1 MTMPRREVNHLK
13 PLANTPLQA
22 YFDNRLQLADVIDQV
37 LRQIGPADLVIS
49 TFSTSDAFIRRLH
62 RLKNEGLVKSCS
74 LFLDLK
80 ASRKTVLLAGFIK
93 SVFDA
98 VFLCENHS
106 KVVLLKNDSHHVTIV
121 TSQNQTQGNRMECG
135 IITTN
140 NDIYQYIAHGFLQ
153 LKTAAL
159 PLDRL

>member
-1 MTMPRREVNHLK
+1 MPRREVNHLK
-13 PLANTPLQA
+13 PLSNTPLQA
-22 YFDNRLQLADVIDQV
+22 YFDIRLQLADVIDQV
-37 LRQIGPADLVIS
+37 LRQIGPAELLIS
-49 TFSTSDAFIRRLH
+49 TFWTSDAFIRRLH

-80 ASRKTVLLAGFIK
+80 ASRKTVLLAGFSK

-135 IITTN
+135 IITTD
-140 NDIYQYIAHGFLQ
+140 NDIYQYIANGFQQ
-153 LKTAAL
+153 LKTSAL
-159 PLDRL
+159 PRDRL

>member
-1 MTMPRREVNHLK
+1 MREVNHLK

-37 LRQIGPADLVIS
+37 LRQIGPAELVIS
-49 TFSTSDAFIRRLH
+49 TFSTSDAFIRRL
-62 RLKNEGLVKSCS
+62 LVKSCS

-106 KVVLLKNDSHHVTIV
+106 KVVLLGNDSHRVTIV

-135 IITTN
+135 MITTDK
-140 NDIYQYIAHGFLQ
+140 DIYQYIIHGFLQ
-153 LKTAAL
+153 LKNAAL